1 MSTSEAEL
9 KKRQLT
15 ISRQI
20 EVNKIEGEALSLAP
34 GKSTA
39 RIQVDDFIVI
49 QNIKQR
55 LCRVKDMSFKVQ
67 VVQDD
72 INTIIINRIS

>member
-39 RIQVDDFIVI
+39 RIQVDDFIII

>member
-1 MSTSEAEL
+1 MNTADAEL

-20 EVNKIEGEALSLAP
+20 EVNKIEGEALSLGP
-34 GKSTA
+34 GKSTN

-55 LCRVKDMSFKVQ
+55 LCRVKGMSFKVQ
-67 VVQDD
+67 VVQDE
-72 INTIIINRIS
+72 INTIIIDRIS